1 MTLPLRRGAIAA
13 LLAVTFVPFTAEADP
28 ERNRFYASVSGLYL
42 VPKDSRSFGEDAVF
56 SADGSVIGDTKYT
69 IDVDMDSGF
78 GLLAAFGYGPEIGLR
93 AEIEIGFRKSD
104 WVVDSTGH
112 GSLTLTQTQA
122 EDASSIMPLG
132 DQQLTDAPSIMSF
145 GDQLPPDE
153 LEAVLALR
161 QQILNFAT
169 THGSLPHGSLQSV
182 PDNPDNRP
190 SVTQVDIL
198 TAAQYSGNTESLSL
212 MANAIYTFDAGRVRP
227 YVGGG
232 LGFARHDVTIEAG
245 FLEVAQSY
253 DDQDEQD
260 ASRSVRAIDA
270 IERTSQAETVLA
282 MQALFGVSFP
292 VSERL
297 EARLGYRYF
306 RTRATGDSDGNG
318 LSYSTRNVEAGL
330 LFRF

>member
-13 LLAVTFVPFTAEADP
+13 LLAVTFVPITAEADT

-42 VPKDSRSFGEDAVF
+42 VPKDSRSSGESSLSSEHGSFGDL
-56 SADGSVIGDTKYT
+56 KYSSE
-69 IDVDMDSGF
+69 IDMDGGF
-78 GLLAAFGYGPEIGLR
+78 GLLAAFGYGPETGLR
-93 AEIEIGFRKSD
+93 WEIEIGYRRSD

-112 GSLTLTQTQA
+112 GSFTLTQTQA

-132 DQQLTDAPSIMSF
+132 DQQLTDAPSAIPLD
-145 GDQLPPDE
+145 DQLLRDE
-153 LEAVLALR
+153 LEAVQAMEQLLSNIASP
-161 QQILNFAT
+161 
-169 THGSLPHGSLQSV
+169 HGSLPHGSLQSM

-190 SVTQVDIL
+190 SAMQVDVL
-198 TAAQYSGNTESLSL
+198 TAGQASGNTESLSL

-245 FLEVAQSY
+245 FLEVAVSY

-260 ASRSVRAIDA
+260 ASRSVRAI
-270 IERTSQAETVLA
+270 ERTSQADTVLA
-282 MQALFGVSFP
+282 MQAMFGVSFP
-292 VSERL
+292 MSERL

-306 RTRATGDSDGNG
+306 RTRDTGYSDGNG